1 MDLYPLTYAVM
12 CMAGLENNPEFRSE
26 LDEYDEETDLSYL
39 SPYRYQLIRS
49 DYPLFSAIAEE
60 LAQSFVIDE
69 ENCRI
74 GLAGYWTGNPFNLF
88 KPCELWF
95 SKDAYF
101 AWWNQK
107 PRGMPLPVWFSGM
120 RLSGVDKS
128 KEEHKQTRI
137 LLAKDRAAHP
147 TLPEIDTRLDNQTV
161 IVEGLTVADV
171 RAMCEHSA
179 PLKSILVATA
189 KWHKIPN
196 GYQQKRDDTALR
208 SHLNQ
213 QAMTD
218 CWGTAVDNGVAKDD
232 LNVLVRYITGNVKGR
247 GKK

>member
-1 MDLYPLTYAVM
+1 M

-88 KPCELWF
+88 RPCELWF
-95 SKDAYF
+95 AKDAYF

-120 RLSGVDKS
+120 RLEGVDKS
-128 KEEHKQTRI
+128 KEEHKQTGI
-137 LLAKDRAAHP
+137 LFAKDSAAHP

-171 RAMCEHSA
+171 RAMCAHSA
-179 PLKSILVATA
+179 PLKSILIAA
-189 KWHKIPN
+189 AMWHKIPN
-196 GYQQKRDDTALR
+196 GNQQKRDDVALE
-208 SHLNQ
+208 SCLNI
-213 QAMTD
+213 QAKKD
-218 CWGTAVDNGVAKDD
+218 GWGTSKERGVAKEE
-232 LNVLVRYITGNVKGR
+232 LPVLVRYLTGKVKGR
-247 GKK
+247 GRKNF